1 MRAPADAGARREVQ
15 PRGAGLSGG
24 RLRQTMRRLL
34 IVALNVAG
42 VALIGVAA
50 FLAWNAYNPPAPAIP
65 ADAVVIDGPAPE
77 AQLPPPAPV
86 PPAPIARAAG
96 SVPTAAP
103 TAAPAVLPDS
113 NPRPAGTPS
122 AGEVRQAEQD
132 KHDARKTAAELADYR
147 ARAFPAAAGTLP
159 DRIIIPA
166 IDVDSTI
173 VEVGTQVTEQD
184 GQLVSE
190 WQVADFAV
198 GFHNTS
204 ALPGAPGNTV
214 MTGHNNINGEVFRN
228 LSDLKGGDEIFVL
241 AGGQPYRYVGA
252 QKLLVK
258 EKGVPIEQ
266 RLQNAVWIG
275 PTADVR
281 LTLVSCW
288 PYTSNTYRVIIVAKP
303 AG

>member
-1 MRAPADAGARREVQ
+1 MA
-15 PRGAGLSGG
+15 
-24 RLRQTMRRLL
+24 
-34 IVALNVAG
+34 AL
-42 VALIGVAA
+42 
-50 FLAWNAYNPPAPAIP
+50 
-65 ADAVVIDGPAPE
+65 
-77 AQLPPPAPV
+77 PV
-86 PPAPIARAAG
+86 P
-96 SVPTAAP
+96 VPT
-103 TAAPAVLPDS
+103 TAPAVLPDS
-113 NPRPAGTPS
+113 SPRPAGTPLP
-122 AGEVRQAEQD
+122 AEARQAEQD
-132 KHDARKTAAELADYR
+132 KRDARKTSAELQTYR
-147 ARAFPAAAGTLP
+147 THGFPAPAGMPP

-204 ALPGAPGNTV
+204 ALPGASGNTV

-241 AGGQPYRYVGA
+241 AGGQPYRYVVA

-275 PTADVR
+275 PTAVVR
-281 LTLVSCW
+281 LTGEGVSLNVVRKIAIDT
-288 PYTSNTYRVIIVAKP
+288 PGVAKWVAAAAVAVDTRP
-303 AG
+303 IDTTITVAGKRLKFRPSVVGWKLDQRTSARRIGGALRDGRRDAELKVDPVAAGLRRVPSPT

>member
-1 MRAPADAGARREVQ
+1 
-15 PRGAGLSGG
+15 
-24 RLRQTMRRLL
+24 MRRFL
-34 IVALNVAG
+34 IVVLNLAG

-50 FLAWNAYNPPAPAIP
+50 FLAWSAYNPPTPAMP

-77 AQLPPPAPV
+77 AQLPPPAPPTPLPV
-86 PPAPIARAAG
+86 ASTSG
-96 SVPTAAP
+96 SVPTPIPAS
-103 TAAPAVLPDS
+103 APAVLPDS
-113 NPRPAGTPS
+113 KPRPAVTPS
-122 AGEVRQAEQD
+122 DDEARQAEQD
-132 KHDARKTAAELADYR
+132 KRDARQTAAELSTYR
-147 ARAFPAAAGTLP
+147 ARPFPPAADGP
-159 DRIIIPA
+159 PGRIIIPA
-166 IDVDSTI
+166 IGVDSSV

-184 GQLVSE
+184 GQMVSE
-190 WQVADFAV
+190 WQVADYAV
-198 GFHNTS
+198 GYHNTS

-241 AGGQPYRYVGA
+241 AGDRPYRYIVA

-303 AG
+303 AGT

>member
-1 MRAPADAGARREVQ
+1 
-15 PRGAGLSGG
+15 
-24 RLRQTMRRLL
+24 MRRFLV
-34 IVALNVAG
+34 IVLNVAG

-50 FLAWNAYNPPAPAIP
+50 FLAWNTYNPPAPAMP

-77 AQLPPPAPV
+77 AQLPPPAPML
-86 PPAPIARAAG
+86 PAPVASAAG
-96 SVPTAAP
+96 RTPNVVPTQ
-103 TAAPAVLPDS
+103 APAVLPDS
-113 NPRPAGTPS
+113 SPRPAGTPLP
-122 AGEVRQAEQD
+122 AEARQAEQD
-132 KHDARKTAAELADYR
+132 KRDARKTSAELQTYR
-147 ARAFPAAAGTLP
+147 THGFPAPAGMPP

-204 ALPGAPGNTV
+204 ALPGATGNTV

-228 LSDLKGGDEIFVL
+228 LSDLKSGDEIFVL
-241 AGGQPYRYVGA
+241 AAGQPYRYLVA

-258 EKGVPIEQ
+258 EKGAPIEQ

-303 AG
+303 AGT